1 MKDNVHFNASDYF
14 SSGNWSLH
22 PEWVYCEYKYD
33 QGVERTPEELMLH
46 FLAKAQMPGWKWR
59 STRTRPPPDS
69 TQSKGHQGQYDETD
83 YYCDK
88 DLIQN
93 LLFDAQATDVYNKT
107 KQKESFTDDKN
118 HGKHKNFGI
127 SSVFVSTRSGLSRWL
142 DIGDDLNYSEDNPHF
157 MKMHNRAIDEV
168 WYKRAV
174 DYYKEDTEAYVY
186 SVPFDAATRDPS
198 QVYVTASRAI
208 FIRQNKFQQAP
219 AAVVGVNIKLDK
231 FVEFFKNETYA
242 CRQYSQRHSVCQK
255 EMTCKSEFLDCYL
268 LDDSGFVVASEK
280 MHEIGKFF
288 GEIEGTIME
297 SLVQSD
303 VYNRIKI
310 YDYQAVCLDPVNEG
324 SFASIL
330 LTPLEMLKWTT
341 KWVVGNMMWILVK
354 TQLYHLW
361 DPNEAWAYSSYGGD
375 KGTNYQDYDHPPPV
389 QPSDFGTIV
398 TDEEI
403 NIEAKNTSLNTT
415 IDSIPPDFEELEITN
430 DYEIVELNETSIE
443 IINNTIYNSTKYN
456 KNETIEF
463 EENYEEIP
471 FEDYDINNEDA
482 WNPPIEEGE
491 EEFPRLQLAF
501 INKTEPRPCDK
512 EVNLYKL
519 NNSKL
524 KETKSDKFKP
534 VKGKLS
540 NCHSNGCGSFY
551 NICIFV

>member
-1 MKDNVHFNASDYF
+1 
-14 SSGNWSLH
+14 
-22 PEWVYCEYKYD
+22 
-33 QGVERTPEELMLH
+33 
-46 FLAKAQMPGWKWR
+46 
-59 STRTRPPPDS
+59 
-69 TQSKGHQGQYDETD
+69 
-83 YYCDK
+83 
-88 DLIQN
+88 
-93 LLFDAQATDVYNKT
+93 
-107 KQKESFTDDKN
+107 
-118 HGKHKNFGI
+118 
-127 SSVFVSTRSGLSRWL
+127 
-142 DIGDDLNYSEDNPHF
+142 

-310 YDYQAVCLDPVNEG
+310 YDYQAVCLDVVNEG

-403 NIEAKNTSLNTT
+403 NIEEKFHSFNFLAKNTSLNTT

-443 IINNTIYNSTKYN
+443 IINNTFYNSTKYN

-482 WNPPIEEGE
+482 CPTNRKGE
-491 EEFPRLQLAF
+491 ENFQGFRRCLKVNENKYSLLDSLYTYPILAF
-501 INKTEPRPCDK
+501 INKTRPRPCDK

-540 NCHSNGCGSFY
+540 NCHSNGCGSLKEASIKACGGCSRLQIPSVLILLLILFLCG
-551 NICIFV
+551 NSCINRT